1 VVTGILYGGLNSVFA
16 FPNRPFR
23 KTNGGE
29 GGKTLGNIHLHFHN
43 IALYTDHCTAEDFG
57 QHEKVSPEKF
67 MLVILDIAFTFNNRN
82 VTK

>member
-1 VVTGILYGGLNSVFA
+1 MVPGILYGGLNPVLA

-29 GGKTLGNIHLHFHN
+29 GGKTLGNINLHFHN
-43 IALYTDHCTAEDFG
+43 IALYSDHSAAEDLG
-57 QHEKVSPEKF
+57 QHEKVSPDKF
-67 MLVILDIAFTFNNRN
+67 LVVIFDIAFTFNNRN